1 MRGFVDGEYQDGELR
16 GLTFLAGQ
24 RGMGKTTEA
33 CRLLSLCTGPVIFF
47 DTVGRHEALLSGFV
61 SISHPKALEEYL
73 RANKGRRVRVVY
85 VPRDEHPEQHVIA
98 VCTMARAFGW
108 MILCID
114 EIDTFCGPEWGVKGM
129 PVQLY
134 NLAHFGRHY
143 RVSMLCTARDPAS
156 LSIRF
161 RSQCEF
167 MRLFRTDEE
176 RYVKYFEARIGKA
189 NAAMLP
195 RLPKWQYLLWQSG
208 TSEARIYCAGHP
220 VGGSRKLASL

>member
-1 MRGFVDGEYQDGELR
+1 MTSRGFIDGEYQDGELR

-33 CRLLSLCTGPVIFF
+33 IRLVDQCTGPVIFF
-47 DTVGRHEALLSGFV
+47 DTVGTHEARLKGFK
-61 SISHPKALEEYL
+61 SISSPKLLEEYL
-73 RANKGRRVRVVY
+73 RANRGRRVRVVY
-85 VPRDEHPEQHVIA
+85 VPRDEHPEQHAIA
-98 VCTMARAFGW
+98 VCIMARAFGW

-114 EIDTFCGPEWGVKGM
+114 EIDTLCGPEWGVKGM
-129 PVQLY
+129 PPALY

-161 RSQCEF
+161 RSQCEY

-189 NAAMLP
+189 SAAKLP
-195 RLPKWQYLLWQSG
+195 RLPKWHYLLWQSG
-208 TSEARIYCAGHP
+208 SSEANVYI
-220 VGGSRKLASL
+220 GGRPASRSTAL